1 MDPKQVEDILSQ
13 ALSLDFI
20 KVKAEGSHYE
30 LIVVGECFAGASRV
44 KQQQMVYAPLMEK
57 ISDGTIHAVSIK
69 AYTPEQWERDRKLM
83 ML

>member
-1 MDPKQVEDILSQ
+1 MEAKQVEDVLTQ
-13 ALSLDFI
+13 ALALDFV
-20 KVKAEGSHYE
+20 KVKANGSHYE
-30 LIVVGECFAGASRV
+30 VIGVGSCFEGVSRV

-57 ISDGTIHAVSIK
+57 ISDGTLHAVSIK

>member
-30 LIVVGECFAGASRV
+30 LIVVDECFAGASRV

-57 ISDGTIHAVSIK
+57 ISDGTMHAVSIK

>member
-30 LIVVGECFAGASRV
+30 LIVVGECFAGVSRV

-57 ISDGTIHAVSIK
+57 ISDGTMHAVSIK

>member
-1 MDPKQVEDILSQ
+1 MEAKQVEDILTQ
-13 ALSLDFI
+13 ALALEFV

-30 LIVVGECFAGASRV
+30 VIAVGSCFDGVSRV

-57 ISDGTIHAVSIK
+57 ISDGTLHAVSIK

>member
-13 ALSLDFI
+13 ALSLDFV

-30 LIVVGECFAGASRV
+30 VIVVGECFADVSRV

-57 ISDGTIHAVSIK
+57 ISDGTMHAVSIK
-69 AYTPEQWERDRKLM
+69 ANTPEQWERDRKLM